1 MVVRRQVAVHRSAS
15 QSTSDTIEAA
25 RREAQKWRKV
35 CEDMQQRV
43 AKTSPDAAL
52 DPTRLISELQNLQK
66 ELEDAI
72 ANRDAVQKDLR
83 IASAYGASLMAEKD
97 LLAAEKEDLGQQI
110 DGLKAK
116 LEERAEEVEQ
126 LNAANRRLLETL
138 EDADGSMGGLTTG
151 LQVRVRGAVCEG
163 RDHKQR
169 ARERERRREGG
180 RKRNGGKEGR
190 EECERKS

>member
-1 MVVRRQVAVHRSAS
+1 MPP
-15 QSTSDTIEAA
+15 
-25 RREAQKWRKV
+25 
-35 CEDMQQRV
+35 QRGRGRGGGPPPRPPPP
-43 AKTSPDAAL
+43 APPDIAAL
-52 DPTRLISELQNLQK
+52 GIDAWLALQTT
-66 ELEDAI
+66 
-72 ANRDAVQKDLR
+72 
-83 IASAYGASLMAEKD
+83 
-97 LLAAEKEDLGQQI
+97 LLDS
-110 DGLKAK
+110 
-116 LEERAEEVEQ
+116 ERAEEVEQ